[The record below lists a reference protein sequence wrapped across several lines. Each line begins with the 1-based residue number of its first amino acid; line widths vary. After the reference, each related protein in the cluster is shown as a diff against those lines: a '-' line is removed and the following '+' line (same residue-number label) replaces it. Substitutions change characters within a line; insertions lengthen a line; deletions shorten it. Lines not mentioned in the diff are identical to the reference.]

1 MKLPKDFDVDALCSA
16 AYRSRLALR
25 YPREVR
31 TMAVRQRA
39 GFYYSTDSIRLPQP
53 INMLEMY
60 HTIIGGRLISNNPQA
75 NLTTDI
81 PEARQMASA
90 MMAWVNKQITKINLV
105 ETLQRVTEDSLD
117 WFGIVMVALATPG
130 DAAISGWQMH
140 AGEPFALNVD
150 PDDYVWDMHA
160 RRMDN
165 AAWEAHRFRIPL
177 AVANKMYGKDR
188 KLEATDD
195 KMYNLEGDERISN
208 IGRTTMLGV
217 DELEPMI
224 DLWHFFI
231 KRHKLCVIVRDDDIA
246 GCGVAGWGG
255 YNKGRVLDAYTWI
268 GPDCGPYHKFVLKP
282 IPGNS
287 LPKGPIQDIIDLNE
301 SINILARKLMRQGD
315 RQKEVIVGSNAAS
328 KDTAQ
333 VLKTNDGEAM
343 YADRPDQIKA
353 VMWGGPNQQNFQL
366 MNAFIDRLSWLA
378 GNLEIQGGLGPQSGT
393 AKQDEMLNE
402 NSSATTQNMQQKTM
416 NGVISVVKALIWF
429 WYHSPY
435 KVMHVTYSL
444 PGMPSV
450 TAPLQVNPHP
460 GDQPQQPGQMARTY
474 KFEDLN
480 IHVDPY
486 TVQFQSPQ
494 QRQQAIDQV
503 VTQIILPLMQI
514 MQAQGIQFDIRTYL
528 EKKAKMQDMPDL
540 LELCKM
546 AQTQVA
552 GAMGGPQDQGQQG
565 QQPAAPVKPANTT
578 RNYVR
583 SSVPGTM
590 NGQQMQ
596 IGNAMAPNNG
606 VRSAT

>member
-1 MKLPKDFDVDALCSA
+1 MKLPADFDVDALCTA
-16 AYRSRLALR
+16 AYRARLATR

-31 TMAVRQRA
+31 VMGVRARA
-39 GFYYSTDSIRLPQP
+39 GFYYSTDSVQQPQP

-60 HTIIGGRLISNNPQA
+60 HTIIGGRLVSNNPQA

-81 PEARQMASA
+81 PEAKQMASA
-90 MMAWVNKQITKINLV
+90 MMAWVNKQIVKIKLV
-105 ETLQRVTEDSLD
+105 ETLQRATEDSLD

-130 DAAISGWQMH
+130 DAAMSGWNLK

-150 PDDYVWDMHA
+150 PDDFIWDLHA
-160 RRMDN
+160 RRMD
-165 AAWEAHRFRIPL
+165 AASYEGHRFRIPL
-177 AVANKMYGKDR
+177 KVANKMYGASR
-188 KLEATDD
+188 KLEETDD

-208 IGRTTMLGV
+208 IGRTTMLGY
-217 DELEPMI
+217 DEIEPMI
-224 DLWHFFI
+224 DLWHFYI
-231 KRHKLCVIVRDDDIA
+231 KRHKICVVVGDDDIA

-255 YNKGRVLDAYTWI
+255 YNKGRVLDSYAWV
-268 GPDCGPYHKFVLKP
+268 GPDEGPYHKFILRTVS
-282 IPGNS
+282 GNS
-287 LPKGPIQDIIDLNE
+287 LPKGPVQDVYDLNE
-301 SINILARKLMRQGD
+301 NINILARKLMKQGD
-315 RQKEVIVGSNAAS
+315 RQKEVIVGTNAAS
-328 KDTAQ
+328 KDLAN

-343 YADRPDQIKA
+343 YADRPDAIKS

-429 WYHSPY
+429 WYHNPY
-435 KVMHVTYSL
+435 KVMSVTYSL

-450 TAPLQVNPHP
+450 TAPLKVHPHP

-474 KFEDLN
+474 KFEDLD

-494 QRQQAIDQV
+494 QRQQAIDSV
-503 VTQIILPLMQI
+503 VMNIIVPLSQML
-514 MQAQGIQFDIRTYL
+514 QAQGVQFDIRTYL
-528 EKKAKMQDMPDL
+528 QKKAKMQDMPDL
-540 LELCKM
+540 MELCKM
-546 AQTQVA
+546 VQTQVA
-552 GAMGGPQDQGQQG
+552 GGLPGQEQDQQQ
-565 QQPAAPVKPANTT
+565 QTAPVKPATTT
-578 RNYVR
+578 RNYTRR
-583 SSVPGTM
+583 SEPGTM

-596 IGNAMAPNNG
+596 IGNAMGQNNG
-606 VRSAT
+606 VQNAT